1 MKCWSIVEMEE
12 SLISGRLDELEKH
25 IENCPE
31 CLARYNQ
38 LLQEQSEFSDALFP
52 DALPSS
58 FTNKIMEEIQETTI
72 DPVGEPVQMN
82 LPSGESAHRTNRTIQ
97 RWTVAV
103 ATILILCGSLIF
115 ASPSIA
121 EFVRSMFSS
130 DASLDPG
137 LLQSRELGLIQ
148 DPGINVSS
156 HGYRIQINEVS
167 ADAVRLTIALKITD
181 RFGQPIKDGFDPEKL
196 IVKDEQ
202 GNEVGLGSGIT
213 GYVGGVYVYK
223 YTYKGELTSS
233 TIIVESLI
241 DKIKETKGN
250 WKFSFPVD
258 LTRAASLT
266 TVDELDERYVTP
278 EGLTIQMNRL
288 THTPSGVKLELT
300 TSLSQQVRNK
310 VPADMEEKQKLMFHF
325 EDEQGKI
332 ISQVNGLGSFD
343 MLVGVTSKRTEKGVH
358 WAYTFIDLPYDTQH
372 IKMVLDGYSI
382 PEKSEGS
389 IVINPSKLS
398 KENAV
403 FNHSGDIVRFKSFK
417 ITQDPDQQ
425 AAIAAGVIENQ
436 EPISA
441 GVFEIKGT
449 YINTGNP
456 DIDQWQ
462 AIDDKGNNYPVE
474 FRGRTSLEQKE
485 QDGIFIVKGLNSIPM
500 RLTLIRS
507 IVDRYYSDIQWSFDL
522 PRGKLIL
529 GLKNNEIN

>member
-1 MKCWSIVEMEE
+1 MEE
-12 SLISGRLDELEKH
+12 YLIRGHLDELEKH
-25 IENCPE
+25 IENCPG

-52 DALPSS
+52 EVLPSS
-58 FTNKIMEEIQETTI
+58 FTNKIMDEIQETVI
-72 DPVGEPVQMN
+72 EPVGDPVQTN
-82 LPSGESAHRTNRTIQ
+82 LPSKNSPHRTHRTLQ
-97 RWTVAV
+97 RWTAV
-103 ATILILCGSLIF
+103 ATILILCGSLVF

-130 DASLDPG
+130 NASLDPG

-148 DPGINVSS
+148 DPGINVSN
-156 HGYRIQINEVS
+156 HGYRIQVNEVS

-202 GNEVGLGSGIT
+202 GNEVGLGSGIA
-213 GYVGGVYVYK
+213 GYAGGVYVYK

-233 TIIVESLI
+233 TIIVESHI
-241 DKIKETKGN
+241 DQIKETKGN

-258 LTRAASLT
+258 LTIAASLT
-266 TVDELDERYVTP
+266 TVDELNERYVTP
-278 EGLTIQMNRL
+278 EGLTIQMDRL
-288 THTPSGVKLELT
+288 TRTPSGVKLELT
-300 TSLSQQVRNK
+300 TTLSQQLRNK
-310 VPADMEEKQKLMFHF
+310 VPSDMEEKQKLMFHF

-332 ISQVNGLGSFD
+332 ISQVNGLGSFN
-343 MLVGVTSKRTEKGVH
+343 MLVGDISERTEKGVH

-372 IKMVLDGYSI
+372 IKMVLDGYSL

-389 IVINPSKLS
+389 IVIYPSKLS

-403 FNHSGDIVRFKSFK
+403 FNNSGDIVRFKSFK

-436 EPISA
+436 EPKSA
-441 GVFEIKGT
+441 GVFEIKGA
-449 YINTGNP
+449 YVNTGNP
-456 DIDQWQ
+456 DIDKWQ

-474 FRGRTSLEQKE
+474 FRGSTSLEEKE

-500 RLTLIRS
+500 RLTLLRS
-507 IVDRYYSDIQWSFDL
+507 IVDRYYSDVQWSFDL
-522 PRGKLIL
+522 PRGKPIP
-529 GLKNNEIN
+529 GLKNNETK